1 MTRSTL
7 PGNRFV
13 SCGKIAINGALVFT
27 LYSLNGQ
34 ALAAAGE
41 EEKSANPQN
50 LNEIIV
56 TGEKTDR
63 TLKRTSSSVTVIS
76 GEALKARPDAV
87 TFADALQGT
96 PNVLYTSPTGAP
108 TIRGIDTNGPLTGG
122 NTFLSKPIPRATINV
137 DGRYISAAEYGLG
150 GGALWDVS
158 SMEVYRGPQ
167 TTSQGANSIAGAIV
181 VKTNDPTFTPE
192 FDGQV
197 LYGSHAKKRAS
208 FAASGP
214 VSDDIALRLAMDY
227 SGRHDYINY
236 TTPNYFDGG
245 LDKRYENINARV
257 KALFQPAESPWF
269 KAKLT
274 YSHAMDESPDA
285 ESATRPYH
293 KLQNAGLSTNRSRT
307 TSDVGIFDLQYDF
320 ENDITLSNQ
329 AQYSGSRYRY
339 TFTKMFPGIAR
350 RDSHNVS
357 NETRMNFGTEESL
370 WSGMAGVFYSRE
382 TATNVLD
389 NALGKADADLTNDSL
404 GIFSEVTR
412 RLAEKWRLTGGLR
425 YQYDKVQHKGTTSY
439 VPGEYHDYSKGF
451 DAVLPKASLSY
462 DITDDVT
469 VGAMVSRGYAPGGT
483 GVNFS
488 GHSYYTF
495 SPEKAWNYELFSRIN
510 ALDNRLLLTSNLFY
524 TDYKDFQSS
533 VTDYTADRPN
543 GSILVNAD
551 KAVVY
556 GLETSADYRVLDNL
570 RLRGGVGL
578 LHSEIKKFN
587 DYRGNAFE
595 GNKLAKAPGYMFN
608 LGSDWDIT
616 EQVRLSGDMRYINRY
631 YSNDQNDRDL
641 RVGSYA
647 IANLRLA
654 YSPTQNLELFT
665 YVDNVFDRRTPATKA
680 NDRTAGVTGTM
691 VAPRE
696 LGIGM
701 KARF

>member
-1 MTRSTL
+1 MNRLTT
-7 PGNRFV
+7 PGNRLISYGKFV
-13 SCGKIAINGALVFT
+13 IKGALVV
-27 LYSLNGQ
+27 SLSSLCGQ
-34 ALAAAGE
+34 ALAAGE
-41 EEKSANPQN
+41 EEKIANPQD

-63 TLKRTSSSVTVIS
+63 SLRRTPSSVTVIS
-76 GEALKARPDAV
+76 GEEIKARPDAA
-87 TFADALQGT
+87 TFSDLLQGT
-96 PNVLYTSPTGAP
+96 PNVLYTSPNGAP
-108 TIRGIDTNGPLTGG
+108 TIRGIDTNGPLSGG

-137 DGRYISAAEYGLG
+137 DGRYISAAEFGLG

-158 SMEVYRGPQ
+158 SMEVFRGPQ

-214 VSDDIALRLAMDY
+214 VSDDLALRVAMDY
-227 SGRHDYINY
+227 SGRHNFINY
-236 TTPNYFDGG
+236 TNPNYFDSG
-245 LDKRYENINARV
+245 LDKRYENMDARV

-274 YSHAMDESPDA
+274 YSHSTAESPDA

-293 KLQNAGLSTNRSRT
+293 DLQNAALSTNRSRT
-307 TSDVGIFDLQYDF
+307 VNDVGIFDLQYDF
-320 ENDITLSNQ
+320 ENDMTLSNQ
-329 AQYSGSRYRY
+329 AQYSYSRYRY

-357 NETRMNFGTEESL
+357 NETRLNFGTEESI
-370 WSGMAGVFYSRE
+370 WSGMAGVFYSKD
-382 TATNVLD
+382 TATNIL
-389 NALGKADADLTNDSL
+389 NNTLGKADADLTNTSL
-404 GIFSEVTR
+404 GIFSELTR
-412 RLAEKWRLTGGLR
+412 RLGEKWRLTGGVR
-425 YQYDKVQHKGTTSY
+425 YQYDKIKHQGDTSY
-439 VPGEYHDYSKGF
+439 VPGVYHNYSKGF
-451 DAVLPKASLSY
+451 DSVLPKASLSY
-462 DITDDVT
+462 DITNDVT
-469 VGAMVSRGYAPGGT
+469 VGALVSKGSAPGGT

-524 TDYKDFQSS
+524 TDYKNFQSS
-533 VTDYTADRPN
+533 VTDYTDDRPN

-551 KAVVY
+551 KAVTY
-556 GLETSADYRVLDNL
+556 GFETGADYRVLNSL
-570 RLRGGVGL
+570 RLRSGVGL
-578 LHSEIKKFN
+578 LHTEIKKFS
-587 DYRGNAFE
+587 DYRGNDFE
-595 GNKLAKAPGYMFN
+595 GKKFAKAPGYMFN
-608 LGSDWDIT
+608 VGADWDIT
-616 EQVRLSGDMRYINRY
+616 EQVRLSGDVRYVNRY
-631 YSNDQNDRDL
+631 YSNDQNDRNL

-647 IANLRLA
+647 ISNLRLG
-654 YSPTQNLELFT
+654 YSPTKNIELFT
-665 YVDNVFDRRTPATKA
+665 YANNIFDRRTPAYKA

-691 VAPRE
+691 IAPRE